1 MIRNGNPLSRF
12 HNRHRGILIFHTIF
26 ILLSLF
32 NCISLRVYVPRTYP
46 DPRDGFLQWKK
57 YKDLGTFVASGSI
70 VEPSISVEFPEE
82 SATQFAKR
90 NPSWLFLA
98 PNYLK
103 NEYGPLTS
111 LMRKEFS
118 EHPDEYKGNYRVLIK
133 KFDLSTKDNW
143 IVHPFTNLVRVNF
156 EADVFSPGKND
167 PIWQFRFQD
176 SIESATTD
184 AMFVIS
190 TISVVGWIIY
200 LPYLGYR
207 GNREDQLNQLGR
219 IALLEFFEGW
229 KRHPVLGS
237 FHPSGKR
244 D

>member
-1 MIRNGNPLSRF
+1 MIQNRNPFLQF
-12 HNRHRGILIFHTIF
+12 HRWRILKFLNIFL
-26 ILLSLF
+26 LLSF
-32 NCISLRVYVPRTYP
+32 SDCISLRVYVPRTYP
-46 DPRDGFLQWKK
+46 GVLDSVEQWRK
-57 YKDLGTFVASGSI
+57 YKDLGTHGESSLTAA
-70 VEPSISVEFPEE
+70 PSIIVEFPEE
-82 SATQFAKR
+82 SKTQFAKR
-90 NPSWLFLA
+90 NPTWLFFA

-118 EHPDEYKGNYRVLIK
+118 EHPDEYRGNYRIVIK
-133 KFDLSTKDNW
+133 RFDLSTKDNW
-143 IVHPFTNLVRVNF
+143 IVHPFTNLVSVNF
-156 EADVFSPGKND
+156 EADVFSAGKND
-167 PIWQFRFQD
+167 LIWQFRFQD

-190 TISVVGWIIY
+190 TISLVGWIIY
-200 LPYLGYR
+200 MPYLGYR

-237 FHPSGKR
+237 SINPAGR
-244 D
+244 RE